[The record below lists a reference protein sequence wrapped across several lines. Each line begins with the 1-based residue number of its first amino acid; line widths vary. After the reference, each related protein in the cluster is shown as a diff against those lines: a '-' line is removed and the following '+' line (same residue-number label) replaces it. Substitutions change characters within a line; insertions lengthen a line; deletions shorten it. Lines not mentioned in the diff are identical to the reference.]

1 MAYTKTA
8 WVNGTP
14 PAINAT
20 NLNKMETGIDEAHDF
35 LNLPGWDSFP
45 PFLDENLANLA
56 NKPSIVTRGLWDG
69 YSLPH
74 YAVGEQLKFRM
85 RVPHIWDGVTAPW
98 FVAITS
104 ISNAETIGHKYKFQA
119 EWSSADIGAVIP
131 DTTTETLT
139 DQVVII
145 DGTQWYAEII
155 AFELTP
161 TTLVAGQNLQLRLRR
176 IEADAT
182 FVISANEIVV
192 WHWDTRWK
200 VNKVATTNPMG
211 YP

>member
-1 MAYTKTA
+1 MAYLMRQSRD
-8 WVNGTP
+8 V
-14 PAINAT
+14 
-20 NLNKMETGIDEAHDF
+20 
-35 LNLPGWDSFP
+35 PGWTSEP
-45 PFLDENLANLA
+45 PFLDENTSNVA
-56 NKPSIVTRGLWDG
+56 NKPTLIERGLWGG

-74 YAVGEQLKFRM
+74 YAAGEELKFRM
-85 RVPHIWDGVTAPW
+85 RVPHEWDGVTAPW

-104 ISNAETIGHKYKFQA
+104 ITNAETIGHKYKFSF
-119 EWSSADIGAVIP
+119 EWSSGDIGAVVP

-139 DQVVII
+139 DQVVIV
-145 DGTQWYAEII
+145 DGTQWWAEII

-161 TTLVAGQNLQLRLRR
+161 ATLVAGQNLQARLRR

-182 FVISANEIVV
+182 FVASANEIVV

-200 VNKVATTNPMG
+200 IDQNASITPMG

>member
-1 MAYTKTA
+1 MAFNIHRDGGG
-8 WVNGTP
+8 WVSV
-14 PAINAT
+14 
-20 NLNKMETGIDEAHDF
+20 H
-35 LNLPGWDSFP
+35 
-45 PFLDENLANLA
+45 PFVDENTANVA
-56 NKPSIVTRGLWDG
+56 NKPTLITRGLWGG

-74 YAVGEQLKFRM
+74 YAAGEELKFRM
-85 RVPHIWDGVTAPW
+85 RVPHLWDGVTAPW

-104 ISNAETIGHKYKFQA
+104 ISNAETIGHKYKFQL

-139 DQVVII
+139 DQVVIV

-161 TTLVAGQNLQLRLRR
+161 ATIVAGQNLQARLRR

-182 FVISANEIVV
+182 FVASANEIVV

-200 VNKVATTNPMG
+200 INRLATSSIQG
-211 YP
+211 Y